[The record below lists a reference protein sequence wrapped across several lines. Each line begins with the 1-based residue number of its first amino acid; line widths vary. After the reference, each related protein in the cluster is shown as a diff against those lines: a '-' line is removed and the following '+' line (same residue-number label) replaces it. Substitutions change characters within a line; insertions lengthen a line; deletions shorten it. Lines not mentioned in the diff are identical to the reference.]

1 MPAAAPRHGPARADL
16 AMLLVVLI
24 WGGNIPVIKA
34 ALSEIPTLGFAGIR
48 FAIASVAFVL
58 LLRAREGS
66 VRPPTGTGWAML
78 WLGLLGNTAYQLLF
92 MTGLSH
98 TSVANTALILASTPV
113 LVAVFGAASGIERLT
128 AAVGGGVALA
138 VAGVALVLGQDG
150 ARVTARTLAGDLPVL
165 GAAACWAVY
174 TLGVRR
180 YATTMSPLR
189 LTTLTMLTG
198 TPGLVLAGL
207 PDILRTDWSAV
218 SPAAWGGV
226 AYSAFLALLVAY
238 TLWNTSVAEV
248 GPSRTAVYNC
258 LVPVVA
264 LALGWLAL
272 GERPGLFQLAG
283 AALIV
288 GGVLVARS
296 APRRQPT

>member
-24 WGGNIPVIKA
+24 WGGNLPVIKA
-34 ALSEIPTLGFAGIR
+34 ALSEIPTLGFAAIR
-48 FAIASVAFVL
+48 FTIASLTFVL

-66 VRPPTGTGWAML
+66 VLPPAGTGWAML

-92 MTGLSH
+92 MTGLFH

-113 LVAVFGAASGIERLT
+113 LVVVLGAASGIEALT
-128 AAVGGGVALA
+128 GAVTAGVALA

-150 ARVTARTLAGDLPVL
+150 ARITSRTLAGDLPVL
-165 GAAACWAVY
+165 GAAACWAAY
-174 TLGVRR
+174 TVGVRR
-180 YATTMSPLR
+180 YAPAMSPLR

-198 TPGLVLAGL
+198 TPVLVLAGL
-207 PDILRTDWSAV
+207 PDIVRTDWAAV

-258 LVPVVA
+258 LIPVVA
-264 LALGWLAL
+264 LTLGWLAL
-272 GERPGLFQLAG
+272 GERPGMFQLAG
-283 AALIV
+283 AALIL
-288 GGVLVARS
+288 GGVLVARN
-296 APRRQPT
+296 APRRLAA

>member
-24 WGGNIPVIKA
+24 WGGNLPVIKA
-34 ALSEIPTLGFAGIR
+34 ALSEIPALAFAGIR
-48 FAIASVAFVL
+48 FTIASLTFVL
-58 LLRAREGS
+58 FLRAREGS
-66 VRPPTGTGWAML
+66 VLPPAGTGWGML

-92 MTGLSH
+92 MTGLFH

-113 LVAVFGAASGIERLT
+113 LVVVLGAASGIEALT
-128 AAVGGGVALA
+128 GAVTGGVVLA

-165 GAAACWAVY
+165 GAAACWAGY
-174 TLGVRR
+174 TIGVRR
-180 YATTMSPLR
+180 YAPAMSPLR

-198 TPGLVLAGL
+198 TPILLLAGL
-207 PDILRTDWSAV
+207 PDIVGTDWAAV

-264 LALGWLAL
+264 LTLGWLAL
-272 GERPGLFQLAG
+272 GERPGMFQLAG

-288 GGVLVARS
+288 GGVLVARN
-296 APRRQPT
+296 APRRQAA

>member
-1 MPAAAPRHGPARADL
+1 MPAAAQRHGSARADL
-16 AMLLVVLI
+16 AMLLVVVI
-24 WGGNIPVIKA
+24 WGGNIPVIKS
-34 ALSEIPTLGFAGIR
+34 ALAQIPTLAFAGIR
-48 FAIASVAFVL
+48 FALASVAFVL
-58 LLRAREGS
+58 LLRGREGS
-66 VRPPTGTGWAML
+66 VRPPAGTGWAML

-128 AAVGGGVALA
+128 PAVAGGVALA
-138 VAGVALVLGQDG
+138 VVGVALVLGQDG
-150 ARVTARTLAGDLPVL
+150 ARITARTLAGDLPVL

-180 YATTMSPLR
+180 YAPTMSPLR

-198 TPGLVLAGL
+198 TPILVLAGL
-207 PDILRTDWSAV
+207 PDILRTDWATV
-218 SPAAWGGV
+218 SPGAWGGV

-264 LALGWLAL
+264 LALGWLTL
-272 GERPGLFQLAG
+272 GERPGAFQLAG
-283 AALIV
+283 AVLIV
-288 GGVLVARS
+288 SGVLVARNL
-296 APRRQPT
+296 PREGAA

>member
-34 ALSEIPTLGFAGIR
+34 ALAEIPALGFAGLR
-48 FAIASVAFVL
+48 FAIASLTFVV

-66 VRPPTGTGWAML
+66 IGAPAGTGRAML
-78 WLGLLGNTAYQLLF
+78 GLGLMGNTAYQLLF
-92 MTGLSH
+92 MTGLDH

-113 LVAVFGAASGIERLT
+113 LVAVFGAASGIERLGG
-128 AAVGGGVALA
+128 AAAAGVALA

-150 ARVTARTLAGDLPVL
+150 ARVTSRTLAGDLPVL

-180 YATTMSPLR
+180 YAPTMTPLR

-198 TPGLVLAGL
+198 TPGLLLAGL
-207 PDILRTDWSAV
+207 PDIVRTDWAAV
-218 SPAAWGGV
+218 SLAAWGGV
-226 AYSAFLALLVAY
+226 AYSAFLALVVAY
-238 TLWNTSVAEV
+238 TLWNTSVADV

-264 LALGWLAL
+264 LALGWLTL
-272 GERPGLFQLAG
+272 GERPGPFQLAG

-288 GGVLVARS
+288 GGVLVARN
-296 APRRQPT
+296 APRTAPA

>member
-1 MPAAAPRHGPARADL
+1 MPAAAQRHGPARADL

-24 WGGNIPVIKA
+24 WGGNLPVIKA
-34 ALSEIPTLGFAGIR
+34 ALSEIPALGFAGLR
-48 FAIASVAFVL
+48 FAIASLAFVL

-66 VRPPTGTGWAML
+66 IRPPAGTGWAML
-78 WLGLLGNTAYQLLF
+78 WLGLVGNTGYQLLF
-92 MTGLSH
+92 MTGLDH
-98 TSVANTALILASTPV
+98 TSVANTALILASNPV
-113 LVAVFGAASGIERLT
+113 LVVVIGAASGIERLT
-128 AAVGGGVALA
+128 GAAAAGVALA
-138 VAGVALVLGQDG
+138 VGGVALVLGQEG
-150 ARVTARTLAGDLPVL
+150 ARLTAQTLAGDLPVL

-180 YATTMSPLR
+180 YAATMTPLR
-189 LTTLTMLTG
+189 LTTLTLLTG

-207 PDILRTDWSAV
+207 PDLLGTPWAEV

-226 AYSAFLALLVAY
+226 AYSTFLALLLAY

-258 LVPVVA
+258 LIPVVA
-264 LALGWLAL
+264 LALGWLTL
-272 GERPGLFQLAG
+272 GERPGVLQLAG

-288 GGVLVARS
+288 GGVLVARRG
-296 APRRQPT
+296 PRGGPA

>member
-1 MPAAAPRHGPARADL
+1 MPAAAQRHGPARADL

-34 ALSEIPTLGFAGIR
+34 ALSEIPALGFAGLR
-48 FAIASVAFVL
+48 FTIASLTFVF

-66 VRPPTGTGWAML
+66 VLPPAGTGWAMVG
-78 WLGLLGNTAYQLLF
+78 LGLLGNTAYQLLF
-92 MTGLSH
+92 MTGLDH

-113 LVAVFGAASGIERLT
+113 LVVVLGAASGIEALT
-128 AAVGGGVALA
+128 AAVTGGVVLA

-165 GAAACWAVY
+165 GAAACWAGY

-180 YATTMSPLR
+180 YAPAMSPLR

-198 TPGLVLAGL
+198 TPVLVLAGL
-207 PDILRTDWSAV
+207 PDLVRTDWAAV

-258 LVPVVA
+258 LIPVVA
-264 LALGWLAL
+264 LTLGWLTL
-272 GERPGLFQLAG
+272 GERPGILQLAG

-288 GGVLVARS
+288 GGVLVARN
-296 APRRQPT
+296 APRREPA

>member
-1 MPAAAPRHGPARADL
+1 MPATTLRRGPARADL

-24 WGGNIPVIKA
+24 WGGNIPIIKA
-34 ALSEIPTLGFAGIR
+34 ALAEIPTLGFATVR
-48 FAIASVAFVL
+48 FTVASITFVV

-66 VRPPTGTGWAML
+66 LRPPAGTAWAML

-92 MTGLSH
+92 MTGLFH
-98 TSVANTALILASTPV
+98 TSVANTALILASAPV
-113 LVAVFGAASGIERLT
+113 LVAVFGAASGVERLT
-128 AAVGGGVALA
+128 GAVAGGVALA

-180 YATTMSPLR
+180 FAPTMSPLR

-226 AYSAFLALLVAY
+226 AYSAFLALVVAY
-238 TLWNTSVAEV
+238 TAWNTSVAEV

-264 LALGWLAL
+264 LTLGWLTL
-272 GERPGLFQLAG
+272 GERPGLLQLAG
-283 AALIV
+283 ALLIV
-288 GGVLVARS
+288 GGVLVTRT
-296 APRRQPT
+296 APSGRPA

>member
-66 VRPPTGTGWAML
+66 VRPPAGTGWAML

-138 VAGVALVLGQDG
+138 VAGVALVLAQDG

-165 GAAACWAVY
+165 AAAACWAAY

-180 YATTMSPLR
+180 YAPTMSPLR
-189 LTTLTMLTG
+189 LTTLTILTG

-207 PDILRTDWSAV
+207 PDILRTDWAAV

-264 LALGWLAL
+264 LALGWLTL
-272 GERPGLFQLAG
+272 GERPGTFQLAG

-288 GGVLVARS
+288 GGVLVARN
-296 APRRQPT
+296 APRRQPA